1 MDLTFLDKI
10 NIEEEEKGKEEVVK
24 SIRFSKEEFYML
36 KYCKFINKK
45 FSTFVKDLINE
56 NILELQNE
64 GKIENNL
71 DIDLD
76 VIKEQLKIEIKEEI
90 LKELNTNNKSEISVE
105 NDIDNDK
112 LDAKKDV
119 LNFINGK

>member
-76 VIKEQLKIEIKEEI
+76 VIKEQLKIEIKDEI

-105 NDIDNDK
+105 KDIDNDK

>member
-90 LKELNTNNKSEISVE
+90 LKELNTNNNSEISVE
-105 NDIDNDK
+105 KDIDNDK

>member
-105 NDIDNDK
+105 KDIDNDK

>member
-56 NILELQNE
+56 KILELQNE

-90 LKELNTNNKSEISVE
+90 LKELNTNNNSEISVE
-105 NDIDNDK
+105 KDIDNDK